1 MTIIFFLNVDK
12 VFKFVAL
19 LTKELRTRFHFF
31 SSFLHPHAGR
41 GWCRSEMSTV
51 SIKRDGEGRV
61 GLRFLRPNG
70 ASSGPFEI
78 ASLVPK
84 GAAAQS
90 RAVVV
95 GDMFS
100 AVNGQ
105 DVSALS
111 DAAVAALFKGPPF
124 SSLTLSLC
132 AKAQSTSSQGEL
144 YEAARKGDSKKV
156 AALLKAG
163 AKPDALFRGIAI
175 SRGMRIPA
183 Y

>member
-1 MTIIFFLNVDK
+1 MILAASMGKI
-12 VFKFVAL
+12 
-19 LTKELRTRFHFF
+19 R
-31 SSFLHPHAGR
+31 
-41 GWCRSEMSTV
+41 EMSAV
-51 SIKRDGEGRV
+51 SIKRDGDGRV
-61 GLRFLRPNG
+61 GLWFQRPNG